1 MSWCG
6 LVVELGELVW
16 NCLQKAPKLTENN
29 TKICFRGSL
38 GRGLGAMLGSKF
50 GPGGPLEGVW
60 APSWLQEPNK
70 TPKGE
75 TADLQGPPWDP
86 PRTPQEL
93 PPGPPRTPQKA
104 LGPFQDL
111 PRTPKYPPR
120 DPSGAPKASQGPPW
134 DPPRCLRTPLQ
145 GLPGPL
151 RPPWDL
157 PRTSSIPFRSSQ
169 NPAAAPKTCFRTAQ
183 GLQNKARICS

>member
-1 MSWCG
+1 MKKTPEMKNINISLYRVQIHLLKNRKSGFQDPSKYAPRAPQDRPRRHLDPQGPSRSSQG
-6 LVVELGELVW
+6 LSG
-16 NCLQKAPKLTENN
+16 T
-29 TKICFRGSL
+29 SL
-38 GRGLGAMLGSKF
+38 GPSQDAS
-50 GPGGPLEGVW
+50 GGP
-60 APSWLQEPNK
+60 S
-70 TPKGE
+70 
-75 TADLQGPPWDP
+75 
-86 PRTPQEL
+86 R
-93 PPGPPRTPQKA
+93 PPRTPQKA

-151 RPPWDL
+151 RTPWDL

>member
-1 MSWCG
+1 MCKFTSPKREKVASRTPPNILPEPPRTVQDAILTPRDPPG
-6 LVVELGELVW
+6 
-16 NCLQKAPKLTENN
+16 AP
-29 TKICFRGSL
+29 RAS
-38 GRGLGAMLGSKF
+38 
-50 GPGGPLEGVW
+50 
-60 APSWLQEPNK
+60 
-70 TPKGE
+70 
-75 TADLQGPPWDP
+75 QGPPWDP
-86 PRTPQEL
+86 PRTPQEA

-134 DPPRCLRTPLQ
+134 DPPRCLRPSLQ